1 MCVKVAKHKLLYIRL
16 QKKTKFYYSYAAY
29 AKILFRIVGFLR
41 CNCIAE
47 NSIRGENII

>member
-29 AKILFRIVGFLR
+29 DKIPFRFVGLSR
-41 CNCIAE
+41 YNCITG
-47 NSIRGENII
+47 NSIQGENII